1 MTENTEVREVLRWS
15 KCSNG
20 LYLSVFV
27 FGLLFLVTSA
37 VLILIVFAFMFRPC
51 KNETNCHRSW
61 GKICGGV
68 AVLLFLIGVFML
80 LLIRKRRQ
88 INSPPQV
95 VVSEIPAQDVE
106 KTSAFIPSYNCT
118 PHCQLFDEACSTG
131 LPDYFTAVQI
141 SSEAEASSINSLP
154 DYMTTLPQNS
164 EVETFSIG
172 LPNYISIVR
181 NIDDVYLSV
190 DLEIYAH
197 DVPRTPPPCYE
208 QALKMATL
216 AATSED
222 VTTNFEHGNA
232 RVV

>member
-1 MTENTEVREVLRWS
+1 MMAENTEVREVLRWS
-15 KCSNG
+15 KCSTG

-68 AVLLFLIGVFML
+68 AVLLFLVGQHRF
-80 LLIRKRRQ
+80 
-88 INSPPQV
+88 SPQV
-95 VVSEIPAQDVE
+95 VVSEIPAEDVE
-106 KTSAFIPSYNCT
+106 KTPAFIPSYNCT

-131 LPDYFTAVQI
+131 LPDYFSAVQI
-141 SSEAEASSINSLP
+141 SSEAETSSINSLP

-216 AATSED
+216 ADTSED
-222 VTTNFEHGNA
+222 VNTNFEHGNA